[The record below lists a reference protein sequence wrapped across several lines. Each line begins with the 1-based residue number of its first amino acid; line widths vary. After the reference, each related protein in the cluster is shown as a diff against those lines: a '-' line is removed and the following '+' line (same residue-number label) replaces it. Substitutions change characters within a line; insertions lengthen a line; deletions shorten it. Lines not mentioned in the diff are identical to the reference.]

1 MDIWESRRAVGKKS
15 AIMRARVAILAALER
30 FEVIW
35 GLRGGKLEA
44 RHACL
49 RGLAKT
55 QRAWRILYPSQ
66 AAEHVH

>member
-1 MDIWESRRAVGKKS
+1 
-15 AIMRARVAILAALER
+15 MRARVAILAALER